1 MASQLEAFGAT
12 TSSLDDVLA
21 YFDELP
27 PVQVEEMIGDWDGAV
42 VPTGRPGE
50 AQLDA
55 LRWVGKRFNGPD
67 DVDPLMCLDDN
78 GDRVASDV
86 MKRASLRMVEFRDVV
101 TATMVYDRHPIFDHF
116 RRVDDDTV
124 LGVMDRRGS
133 VEMVFSLTR
142 RAAPA

>member
-1 MASQLEAFGAT
+1 
-12 TSSLDDVLA
+12 VR
-21 YFDELP
+21 
-27 PVQVEEMIGDWDGAV
+27 VEEMIGDWDGVV

-55 LRWVGKRFNGPD
+55 LRWVGKRFTGPD